1 MDPVQKLTEYFLKFP
16 GIGRRQARRF
26 VYHLLSKD
34 QKYLS
39 GFADLIAEIKKEIL
53 ECSSCHRFFSS
64 KIPKGELCDIC
75 KDETTDTGTIM
86 VVEKDFDLESVRKS
100 GAYSGRYFVLGGT
113 VPFLDKNPNEFIRAK
128 ALSGE
133 IEKSGK
139 AKTLK
144 EIILALSANPEG
156 EHTVLYVKKI
166 LEPLAE
172 KYHFKISVLGRGLST
187 GTELEYSDS
196 DTLRNAFKNRG

>member
-1 MDPVQKLTEYFLKFP
+1 MDPIQKLTEYFLKFP

-39 GFADLIAEIKKEIL
+39 GFSDLIAEIKKDIS

-64 KIPKGELCDIC
+64 KTPLGKLCDIC
-75 KDETTDTGTIM
+75 KDTTTDTETIM
-86 VVEKDFDLESVRKS
+86 VVEKDFDLENVRKS

-113 VPFLDKNPNEFIRAK
+113 LPFLDKNPNESIRAK
-128 ALSGE
+128 ALFDE
-133 IEKSGK
+133 VEKGGK
-139 AKTLK
+139 AKILK
-144 EIILALSANPEG
+144 EVVLALSANPEG
-156 EHTVLYVKKI
+156 EHTALYVKKI

-172 KYHFKISVLGRGLST
+172 KYQFKISVLGRGLST

-196 DTLRNAFKNRG
+196 DTLKNAFKNRG

>member
-1 MDPVQKLTEYFLKFP
+1 MNSIEKLTNYFLKFP

-39 GFADLIAEIKKEIL
+39 GFSDLIAEIKKDIS

-64 KIPKGELCDIC
+64 KTAPEKLCDIC
-75 KDETTDTGTIM
+75 KDTTTDTETIM
-86 VVEKDFDLESVRKS
+86 VVEKDFDLENVRKS

-113 VPFLDKNPNEFIRAK
+113 LPFLDKNPNESIRAK
-128 ALSGE
+128 ALFDE
-133 IEKSGK
+133 VEKGGK
-139 AKTLK
+139 AKILK
-144 EIILALSANPEG
+144 EVILALSANPEG
-156 EHTVLYVKKI
+156 EHTALYVKKI

-172 KYHFKISVLGRGLST
+172 KYQFKISVLGRGLST

-196 DTLRNAFKNRG
+196 DTLKNAFKNRG

>member
-1 MDPVQKLTEYFLKFP
+1 MNSIEKLTNYFLKFP

-39 GFADLIAEIKKEIL
+39 GFSDLIAEIKKDIS
-53 ECSSCHRFFSS
+53 ECSSCHRFFAS
-64 KIPKGELCDIC
+64 KTAPEKLCDIC
-75 KDETTDTGTIM
+75 KDTTTDTETIM
-86 VVEKDFDLESVRKS
+86 VVEKDFDLENVRKS

-113 VPFLDKNPNEFIRAK
+113 LPFLDKNPNESIRAK
-128 ALSGE
+128 VLFDE
-133 IEKSGK
+133 VEKGGK
-139 AKTLK
+139 AKILK
-144 EIILALSANPEG
+144 EVILALSANPEG
-156 EHTVLYVKKI
+156 EHTALYVKKI

-172 KYHFKISVLGRGLST
+172 KYQFKISVLGRGLST

-196 DTLRNAFKNRG
+196 DTLKNAFKNRG

>member
-1 MDPVQKLTEYFLKFP
+1 MDSIQKLTEYFLKFP

-39 GFADLIAEIKKEIL
+39 GFAEHIAEIKKEIL
-53 ECSSCHRFFSS
+53 ECVSCHRFFPS
-64 KIPKGELCDIC
+64 KTPSEKLCDIC
-75 KDETTDTGTIM
+75 KDTTTDTETIM
-86 VVEKDFDLESVRKS
+86 VVEKDVDLENVRRS
-100 GAYSGRYFVLGGT
+100 GAYHGRYFVLGGT
-113 VPFLDKNPNEFIRAK
+113 VPFLDKDPQESIRAK
-128 ALSGE
+128 ALIHE
-133 IEKSGK
+133 IEKGGK

-144 EIILALSANPEG
+144 EVVLALSANPEG
-156 EHTVLYVKKI
+156 EHTALYVKKI

-172 KYHFKISVLGRGLST
+172 KYQLKISVLGRGLST

-196 DTLRNAFKNRG
+196 DTLKNALENRG

>member
-1 MDPVQKLTEYFLKFP
+1 MDPIQKLTEYFLKFP

-39 GFADLIAEIKKEIL
+39 GFSDLIAEIKKDIS

-64 KIPKGELCDIC
+64 KTPKRELCDIC
-75 KDETTDTGTIM
+75 SDTTTDATTIM
-86 VVEKDFDLESVRKS
+86 VVEKDFDLENVRKS
-100 GAYSGRYFVLGGT
+100 GAYHGKYFVLGGT
-113 VPFLDKNPNEFIRAK
+113 LPFLDKNPNESIRAK
-128 ALSGE
+128 ALFDE
-133 IEKSGK
+133 VEKGGK
-139 AKTLK
+139 AKILK
-144 EIILALSANPEG
+144 EVILALSANPEG
-156 EHTVLYVKKI
+156 EHTALYVKKI

-172 KYHFKISVLGRGLST
+172 KYQFKISVLGRGLST

-196 DTLRNAFKNRG
+196 DTLKNAFKNRG

>member
-1 MDPVQKLTEYFLKFP
+1 MNSIEKLTNYFLKFP

-39 GFADLIAEIKKEIL
+39 GFSDLIAEIKKDIS
-53 ECSSCHRFFSS
+53 ECSSCHRFFAS
-64 KIPKGELCDIC
+64 KTAPEKLCDIC
-75 KDETTDTGTIM
+75 KDTTTDTETIM
-86 VVEKDFDLESVRKS
+86 VVEKDFDLENVRKS

-113 VPFLDKNPNEFIRAK
+113 LPFLDKNPNESIRAK
-128 ALSGE
+128 ALFDE
-133 IEKSGK
+133 VEKGGK
-139 AKTLK
+139 AKILK
-144 EIILALSANPEG
+144 EVVLALSANPEG
-156 EHTVLYVKKI
+156 EHTALYVKKI

-172 KYHFKISVLGRGLST
+172 KYQFKISVLGRGLST

-196 DTLRNAFKNRG
+196 DTLKNAFKNRG

>member
-1 MDPVQKLTEYFLKFP
+1 MNSIEKLTNYFLKFP

-39 GFADLIAEIKKEIL
+39 GFSDLIAEIKKDIS

-64 KIPKGELCDIC
+64 KTAPEKLCDIC
-75 KDETTDTGTIM
+75 KDTTTDTETIM
-86 VVEKDFDLESVRKS
+86 VVEKDFDLENVRKS

-113 VPFLDKNPNEFIRAK
+113 LPFLDKNPNESIRAK
-128 ALSGE
+128 ALFDE
-133 IEKSGK
+133 VEKGGK
-139 AKTLK
+139 AKILK
-144 EIILALSANPEG
+144 EVVLALSANPEG
-156 EHTVLYVKKI
+156 EHTALYVKKI

-172 KYHFKISVLGRGLST
+172 KYQFKISVLGRGLST

-196 DTLRNAFKNRG
+196 DTLKNAFKNRG

>member
-1 MDPVQKLTEYFLKFP
+1 MDPIQKLTEYFLKFP

-39 GFADLIAEIKKEIL
+39 GFSDLIAEIKKDIS

-64 KIPKGELCDIC
+64 KTAPEKLCDIC
-75 KDETTDTGTIM
+75 KDTTTDTETIM
-86 VVEKDFDLESVRKS
+86 VVEKDFDLENVRKS

-113 VPFLDKNPNEFIRAK
+113 LPFLDKNPNESIRAK
-128 ALSGE
+128 VLFDE
-133 IEKSGK
+133 VEKGGK
-139 AKTLK
+139 AKILK
-144 EIILALSANPEG
+144 EVVLALSANPEG
-156 EHTVLYVKKI
+156 EHTALYVKKI

-172 KYHFKISVLGRGLST
+172 KYQFKISVLGRGLST

-196 DTLRNAFKNRG
+196 DTLKNAFKNRG

>member
-1 MDPVQKLTEYFLKFP
+1 MDSIQKLTEYFLKFP

-26 VYHLLSKD
+26 VFHLLSKD

-64 KIPKGELCDIC
+64 KIPEGGLCDIC
-75 KDETTDTGTIM
+75 KDPSTDTTTIM
-86 VVEKDFDLESVRKS
+86 VVEKDIDLENVRKS
-100 GAYSGRYFVLGGT
+100 GAYHGRYFVLGGIL
-113 VPFLDKNPNEFIRAK
+113 PFLDKNPNESIRAK
-128 ALSGE
+128 ALFAE
-133 IEKSGK
+133 VEKGVK

-144 EIILALSANPEG
+144 EVIFALSANPEG
-156 EHTVLYVKKI
+156 EHTELYLKKI

-172 KYHFKISVLGRGLST
+172 KNQLKLSVLGRGLST

-196 DTLRNAFKNRG
+196 DTLKNAFKNRG